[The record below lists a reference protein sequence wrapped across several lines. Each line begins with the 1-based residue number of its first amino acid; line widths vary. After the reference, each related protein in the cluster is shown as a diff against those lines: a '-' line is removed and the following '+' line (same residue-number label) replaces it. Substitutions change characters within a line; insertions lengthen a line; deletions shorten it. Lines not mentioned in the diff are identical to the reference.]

1 MKKFMNKKV
10 LTIVGGIVIIA
21 LFVLV
26 SAISGPKA
34 AATIDGE
41 KITTDELNT
50 KLSQAYG
57 DTMLETMINNKVVE
71 LEAKKEDVAVTQ
83 KEIDAEFDKLV
94 EVYGGD
100 EAMDAA
106 LEQNGVSK
114 EILKQDIGDYLLAD
128 KLMREK
134 IKITDEEMKTFF
146 EENKESFNTEEQVEA
161 SHILVKDEKTAKE
174 VKGKLDK
181 GEDFAALAKEYSTDT
196 GNAESGGEL
205 GFFGKG
211 DMVAEFE
218 DVAFKLDVNQIS
230 EPVKTEYGYHIIKV
244 TDKQAAKEAVYEES
258 KEDVKEQIFQQK
270 FQTEYPSWLEDAKKE
285 YKIETFLS

>member
-21 LFVLV
+21 VFVLV

-41 KITTDELNT
+41 KITRDELNT

-57 DTMLETMINNKVVE
+57 NTMLETMINNKVVE
-71 LEAKKEDVAVTQ
+71 LEAKKENVAVTQ

-94 EVYGGD
+94 EAYGGD

-134 IKITDEEMKTFF
+134 IKITDDEMKTFF
-146 EENKESFNTEEQVEA
+146 KENKASFNTEEQVEA

-174 VKGKLDK
+174 VKDKLDK

-211 DMVAEFE
+211 DMVTEFE

-270 FQTEYPSWLEDAKKE
+270 FQTEYPTWLEDAKKE